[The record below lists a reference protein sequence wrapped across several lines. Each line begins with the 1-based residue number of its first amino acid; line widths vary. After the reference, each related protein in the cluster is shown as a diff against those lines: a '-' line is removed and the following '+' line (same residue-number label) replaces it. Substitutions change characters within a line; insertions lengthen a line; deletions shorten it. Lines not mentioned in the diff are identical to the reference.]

1 MTMDESSESSKSL
14 ERRTKQHVIAAEHSF
29 FAVVQPGF
37 EKTAHAELS
46 GMGINTGSTVEGG
59 VEFSGRLES
68 CYRVNIA
75 SRTVTRVLMRITDF
89 HAENERVLF
98 RRISAVPWELYL
110 PADGA
115 IGINASS
122 SASRLYHTGLIAGA
136 VEKGIAARR
145 MEYGINASAG
155 PGITQRIYVRIH
167 DNRCTVSLDTT
178 GEPLYRRG
186 RRRYVSDAPLR
197 ETLASLILVEAGFT
211 SYPVL
216 FDPMCGS
223 GTFSLEAAETAAGML
238 PGADREFPFM
248 RWPAFRPAAFNH
260 LLKKL
265 AGEEQARYR
274 PEKIIAWDH
283 DGKAVS
289 TALRNICEAGLS
301 ERVTVD
307 KKDFLLDLPE
317 IPADKPVLIVMN
329 PPYGKRL
336 DDGQTESLYKKIGEV
351 MRQRYPDA
359 GFAIIVPGEKYES
372 LLGLA
377 WDRKI
382 LFYNGGIPVGLILR
396 DARFS
401 R

>member
-1 MTMDESSESSKSL
+1 MDESHAPLKSV
-14 ERRTKQHVIAAEHSF
+14 ERRTRQHVIARSHEF

-46 GMGINTGSTVEGG
+46 AMGISTGRTVEGG

-68 CYRVNIA
+68 CYRANIA

-89 HAENERVLF
+89 HTENERVLF

-122 SASRLYHTGLIAGA
+122 SSSRLYHTGLIGEA
-136 VEKGIAARR
+136 VEKGVRTR
-145 MEYGINASAG
+145 CLEHGISLSFNPEA
-155 PGITQRIYVRIH
+155 TQRIYVRIS

-186 RRRYVSDAPLR
+186 RKRYVSAAPLR
-197 ETLASLILVEAGFT
+197 ETLASLILAEASFT
-211 SYPVL
+211 GYPVL

-238 PGADREFPFM
+238 PGTDREFPFM
-248 RWPAFRPAAFNH
+248 HWPAFRPAAFNH
-260 LLKKL
+260 MVKKL
-265 AGEEQARYR
+265 AGEHVPAPW

-283 DGKAVS
+283 DENAAN
-289 TALRNICEAGLS
+289 TALHNIREAGLS
-301 ERVTVD
+301 GRVTVD
-307 KKDFLLDLPE
+307 KKDFLLDTPSV
-317 IPADKPVLIVMN
+317 PAGKPVLIVMN

-336 DDGQTESLYKKIGEV
+336 DDGETELLYGKIGGV
-351 MRQRYPDA
+351 IRQRYPDA

-372 LLGLA
+372 ILGLT

-396 DARFS
+396 NTAVTR
-401 R
+401 